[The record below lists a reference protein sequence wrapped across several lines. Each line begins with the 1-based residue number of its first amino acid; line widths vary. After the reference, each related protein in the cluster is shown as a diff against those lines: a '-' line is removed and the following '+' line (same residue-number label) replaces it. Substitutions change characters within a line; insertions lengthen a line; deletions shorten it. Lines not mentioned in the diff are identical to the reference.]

1 MFSFCIRTQPDLTSC
16 FARTCCATQD
26 VSNRFNEDCIKH
38 ANAVKRVK
46 SQSFRGTI
54 GYTSSKKDC
63 AALSTEES
71 VDHVHLAN
79 TTLLSCKVSEFGST
93 TAFATS
99 AFDHDGQTEFI
110 DKLDSTKPILDMAG
124 DRNSSVQKEAFVVA
138 ISKPSQRVLL
148 PNSTAAPND
157 KVGLVRDIDDSS
169 DPLLVT
175 AYVRQ
180 MYACYRAEE
189 HRAVVGPYLQHQ
201 HQINATM
208 RAILIDWL
216 CEVHH
221 KWRLHPET
229 LYLTVNIVD
238 RYLAMKEV
246 SKKTLQLVGSSAL
259 LIASKYEEIYPTPVG
274 DLVYV
279 CDGAYDND
287 EVSECPSVRS

>member
-1 MFSFCIRTQPDLTSC
+1 
-16 FARTCCATQD
+16 
-26 VSNRFNEDCIKH
+26 
-38 ANAVKRVK
+38 
-46 SQSFRGTI
+46 
-54 GYTSSKKDC
+54 
-63 AALSTEES
+63 
-71 VDHVHLAN
+71 
-79 TTLLSCKVSEFGST
+79 VSEFGST
-93 TAFATS
+93 TAFATA
-99 AFDHDGQTEFI
+99 AFDHDGPTDVI
-110 DKLDSTKPILDMAG
+110 DKLDSTESILDMAD

-138 ISKPSQRVLL
+138 ISTSQRVLL
-148 PNSTAAPND
+148 PNSAAAPND

-287 EVSECPSVRS
+287 EVSECPSARSYFAISCTLIIVAAPEIGRCYGREDAEDPQLPNQHSNYL